1 MSEPAEHL
9 QPEDGQAL
17 PLEEFAATAGLGQ
30 AEVRELMDYGLLDA
44 SGRPGLA
51 ELDMRM
57 ALVLREAVGLRRDF
71 DLDLFATGLLARSL
85 ARIHA
90 LEGEL
95 REAQAHLG
103 VTATY
108 TEVSYTAVDVRR

>member
-1 MSEPAEHL
+1 MSEPAEYL
-9 QPEDGQAL
+9 QPEDGRAL
-17 PLEEFAATAGLGQ
+17 PLDEFATTAGLEQ

-44 SGRPGLA
+44 SGRPGFA

-57 ALVLREAVGLRRDF
+57 ALVLREAAGLRRDF

-85 ARIHA
+85 LRIHA

-95 REAQAHLG
+95 RDARAHA
-103 VTATY
+103 VATTVY
-108 TEVSYTAVDVRR
+108 TEVSYTAVVSR